1 LGNLKIPKPVDNNNN
16 NNNNN
21 NFKIFNF
28 LVVFKRME
36 NLVMREKPIFGSTS
50 STHNTRSEIGIL

>member
-16 NNNNN
+16 NNNLK
-21 NFKIFNF
+21 KINF
-28 LVVFKRME
+28 LVVFKRIK

-50 STHNTRSEIGIL
+50 STHNTRSEIEIL